1 MERKIVDF
9 LFLNLITTNYSGT
22 LSSTNFFF
30 LFMLWLIKNFLNKTK
45 MGQNCQLCQ
54 HLAPCFSVHRVWV
67 HSKKGEVEII
77 MSSEGVVHLI
87 FSLALAN
94 CSRHTSSILKMLRD
108 GWIEEV
114 LHYQPMQ
121 PAMHRT
127 LCSFFLNLIQK
138 IASFRQT
145 KWIFWNYSNKKSKSK
160 SCKCLFKNWEYF
172 D

>member
-1 MERKIVDF
+1 
-9 LFLNLITTNYSGT
+9 
-22 LSSTNFFF
+22 
-30 LFMLWLIKNFLNKTK
+30 
-45 MGQNCQLCQ
+45 
-54 HLAPCFSVHRVWV
+54 
-67 HSKKGEVEII
+67 

-145 KWIFWNYSNKKSKSK
+145 KWIFWIYSNKKSKSK
-160 SCKCLFKNWEYF
+160 SCKRLLKNFWEYF
-172 D
+172 DSNVLVLSIYFGWFFGGLDTPKVISNSIFNNETHF